1 MLSWHV
7 STIVIGYI
15 LLVYINYTFCYCNQ
29 EVKVTLVLE
38 KRLLFDCVY
47 VYVHACMCAYVCAC
61 VCVCVC
67 VWKVSCANLTDV
79 HVRTHVHRTLHE
91 IAENNNNSNV
101 YVPLILFLS

>member
-67 VWKVSCANLTDV
+67 VCVES
-79 HVRTHVHRTLHE
+79 
-91 IAENNNNSNV
+91 
-101 YVPLILFLS
+101 

>member
-29 EVKVTLVLE
+29 EIKVTLVLE
-38 KRLLFDCVY
+38 KRLLIVVY
-47 VYVHACMCAYVCAC
+47 TCTHACVRMCVRA
-61 VCVCVC
+61 CVCVC
-67 VWKVSCANLTDV
+67 VWKVSCANLTHV
-79 HVRTHVHRTLHE
+79 HVRTHVHITLHE